1 MTRVLVIQNSARR
14 HWNREFE
21 HYRKIRLELAF
32 RFNAQL
38 ERTLHKITEQPLVPR
53 VIYRDFRSVPIKK
66 FPYRVYY
73 RVTEDKILVGVIFHV
88 KRSPR
93 KLKEELRGSG

>member
-1 MTRVLVIQNSARR
+1 MTHRLVIQNSARR

-21 HYRKIRLELAF
+21 RYRDIRAELAL

-38 ERTLHKITEQPLVPR
+38 ERTLRRIAEHPFAAPV
-53 VIYRDFRSVPIKK
+53 VYRDFRSAPINK

-73 RVTEDKILVGVIFHV
+73 RVTDDRILVGVIFHV
-88 KRSPR
+88 KRNPR
-93 KLKEELRGSG
+93 KLKEELRDSG